1 MAAALRLA
9 AAGLLLASCAGAGQ
23 APSASAAGDELVV
36 RTARDIQVRD
46 AKGDLLR
53 SFGRPVAAPDGSRYY
68 AFDGASPPALQLIAA
83 KTGRTS
89 TRVKPPGTFRFPD
102 EPGPAPSRRS

>member
-53 SFGRPVAAPDGSRYY
+53 SFGREG
-68 AFDGASPPALQLIAA
+68 
-83 KTGRTS
+83 
-89 TRVKPPGTFRFPD
+89 
-102 EPGPAPSRRS
+102 